1 MAGNIPNDNHFVN
14 APQGGCFQCNENGVP
29 PKGSPSGSK
38 CKMVFSIG
46 LHNPFQFAMDP
57 NTDKVRYFIN
67 EIGSTTWEEIN
78 EGLDDIGFAN

>member
-1 MAGNIPNDNHFVN
+1 
-14 APQGGCFQCNENGVP
+14 
-29 PKGSPSGSK
+29 
-38 CKMVFSIG
+38 MVVSIG
-46 LHNPFQFAMDP
+46 LHNPFQFGIDP